1 MFAIANIAV
10 VNPLL
15 DVAMIFDK
23 VVKVVTNTR
32 LSRSFLFSFWEG
44 CGFTTIAHLFGVK
57 EGSAC

>member
-15 DVAMIFDK
+15 DVAMIFD
-23 VVKVVTNTR
+23 KVVTNTR